1 MMMLQTFQS
10 LVYLA
15 FICAIHMRVQSLFR
29 HAKMFTHST
38 NISQNSLHTYKLNP
52 VLFNKMYTIEMLL
65 YRNVLLLMGWKG

>member
-1 MMMLQTFQS
+1 MMMFQTFQS

-29 HAKMFTHST
+29 HVKMFTQST
-38 NISQNSLHTYKLNP
+38 NISQNSPHTYKLNP
-52 VLFNKMYTIEMLL
+52 VLFNKMYTTEMLL